1 VPSLL
6 EAQTNANLA
15 HAICKFLAKLQDW
28 ERKPSDPPG
37 LPLLQID
44 SMSRIILPVESGLWT
59 RPSQQMCPASSARVS
74 ELLVHWGHGD
84 HAALEALIP
93 LVYDELRRLA
103 RHHLRRERPNH
114 TLQSAA
120 LVHEAYLRLVDQEL
134 PQWQNR
140 AHFFGV
146 AAQLMRHILVDHAR
160 RRRAAK
166 RGAGAPRLTLDPT
179 IALAQEQEVNLVV
192 LDDAL
197 NRLASLDPQQSRIV
211 ELRFFGGLSIAET
224 AVALG
229 ISPATVKREW
239 ATARAWLQREMNKDP
254 RQ

>member
-1 VPSLL
+1 M
-6 EAQTNANLA
+6 
-15 HAICKFLAKLQDW
+15 AK
-28 ERKPSDPPG
+28 RVS
-37 LPLLQID
+37 
-44 SMSRIILPVESGLWT
+44 S
-59 RPSQQMCPASSARVS
+59 SSAQVS
-74 ELLVHWGHGD
+74 KLLLNWGHGD
-84 HAALEALIP
+84 QDAREALIP

-120 LVHEAYLRLVDQEL
+120 LVNEAYLRLIRQDQ

-160 RRRAAK
+160 NRAAAK
-166 RGAGAPRLTLDPT
+166 RGAGAPRLTLDPEV
-179 IALAQEQEVNLVV
+179 ALPQERDVDLVA

-197 NRLASLDPQQSRIV
+197 NQLAALDSQQSRVV
-211 ELRFFGGLSIAET
+211 ELRFFGGLSIDET
-224 AVALG
+224 SVVLG

-239 ATARAWLQREMNKDP
+239 ATARAWLQREMKSKEAGT
-254 RQ
+254 